1 MTMAEPISVNIEKLA
16 EQLLSLIRKRVG
28 RPWAVSDLSKKLKC
42 EQVVVKSAARLLKEW
57 RYRIR
62 ITSDRIV
69 FISAPDILS
78 ATEISHNLKTKAI
91 GQKVISFNE
100 VKSTNSLAS
109 QIAETGAA
117 HGTIITAEQ
126 QTKGRGRLG
135 RAWYSPPSKGI
146 YLSIILRPK
155 FSPDQAPG
163 LSIMAALSLAMTV
176 EKILPKKVRIKW
188 PNDLLI
194 GERKAAGILT
204 ELTAERKK
212 IDYVIVGVGININQ
226 QSADFPDGLKDSA
239 TSLRRVARK
248 KINRIELLQ
257 NFLMTFE
264 REYERYCRHRLK
276 PMHKQIRKYASLLN
290 QPVRLAGAGKKIE
303 GVVTDIDELGRL
315 VVREGEKLHYINS
328 GEVTV
333 VKE

>member
-1 MTMAEPISVNIEKLA
+1 MAEPISVNIEKLA
-16 EQLLSLIRKRVG
+16 EATLSLIRKRTG
-28 RPWAVSDLSKKLKC
+28 RPVAIADLSKKLKC
-42 EQVVVKSAARLLKEW
+42 SDDQIRAAARLLKEW
-57 RYRIR
+57 RYRVR
-62 ITSDRIV
+62 RTSDKLV

-78 ATEISHNLKTKAI
+78 AIEISHGLKTKTI

-126 QTKGRGRLG
+126 QTRGRGRLG
-135 RAWYSPPSKGI
+135 RNWYSPSGKGI

-163 LSIMAALSLAMTV
+163 LSIMTALSLALTV

-188 PNDLLI
+188 PNDLLL
-194 GERKAAGILT
+194 GDRKAAGILT

-212 IDYVIVGVGININQ
+212 IDYIIVGVGININQ
-226 QSADFPDGLKDSA
+226 QSADFPDELRDAA
-239 TSLRRVARK
+239 TSLRRVARR

-257 NFLMTFE
+257 NFLVIFE
-264 REYERYCRHRLK
+264 REYERYCRQRLR
-276 PMHKQIRKYASLLN
+276 PVHKQIRRYSSLLD
-290 QPVRLAGAGKKIE
+290 QSVRLAGAGKTIQ
-303 GVVTDIDELGRL
+303 GVVADIDELGRL
-315 VVREGEKLHYINS
+315 VVHEGDKVHYINS

-333 VKE
+333 VRE

>member
-1 MTMAEPISVNIEKLA
+1 MADPMTLNIEKLA
-16 EQLLSLIRKRVG
+16 ESTLSLIRKRTG
-28 RPWAVSDLSKKLKC
+28 RPVSIIDLSKKLNCSPDDIKA
-42 EQVVVKSAARLLKEW
+42 AARQLKEW
-57 RYRIR
+57 RYRIKR
-62 ITSDRIV
+62 TSNRLV

-78 ATEISHNLKTKAI
+78 ATEIAHNLKTKTI

-135 RAWYSPPSKGI
+135 RNWYSPTGKGI

-163 LSIMAALSLAMTV
+163 LSIMTALALALTV
-176 EKILPKKVRIKW
+176 EKIIPKKVRIKW

-194 GERKAAGILT
+194 NDRKAAGILT
-204 ELTAERKK
+204 ELTAERNR
-212 IDYVIVGVGININQ
+212 IDFVIVGVGININQ
-226 QSADFPDGLKDSA
+226 QSSDFPDELKETA
-239 TSLRRVARK
+239 TSLRRVTRK

-257 NFLMTFE
+257 NFLVVFE
-264 REYERYCRHRLK
+264 REYERYCRQRLK
-276 PMHKQIRKYASLLN
+276 PVHKQIRKYSSLLN
-290 QPVRLAGAGKKIE
+290 QSVRLAGVGKTVE
-303 GVVTDIDELGRL
+303 GVVSDIDELGRL
-315 VVREGEKLHYINS
+315 VVRDGEKRHYINS